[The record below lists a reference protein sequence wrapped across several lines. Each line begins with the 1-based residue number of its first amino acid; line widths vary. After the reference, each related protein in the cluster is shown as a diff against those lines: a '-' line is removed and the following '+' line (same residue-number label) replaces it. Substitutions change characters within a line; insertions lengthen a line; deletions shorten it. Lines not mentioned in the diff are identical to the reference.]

1 MAHFPIVEQHG
12 FAKDFLSC
20 FGTVPRI
27 FLSIT
32 ALSFIFN
39 KPKSLFNILL
49 SYYYQT

>member
-27 FLSIT
+27 FLHCHSYSI
-32 ALSFIFN
+32 SQDHYSI
-39 KPKSLFNILL
+39 
-49 SYYYQT
+49 YYYPTIIKLKT